1 MQGILVA
8 ITASPGRLLQP
19 SDYRAGFAAWDARDS
34 CGREC
39 RSAAAPATAASAADA
54 TGSAGAA
61 CWRTLLA
68 RAGSDRRLTRLTMAV
83 VPLGVARGSEGRTIR
98 GLSARPTARKPVT
111 FG

>member
-1 MQGILVA
+1 MQGTLVA

-39 RSAAAPATAASAADA
+39 RSAAAPATTASAADA

-61 CWRTLLA
+61 CWRTL
-68 RAGSDRRLTRLTMAV
+68 RPCAGSDRRLFGRLPPCIPSRLRLA
-83 VPLGVARGSEGRTIR
+83 GI
-98 GLSARPTARKPVT
+98 RKPLT
-111 FG
+111 EAAIFEPHNL